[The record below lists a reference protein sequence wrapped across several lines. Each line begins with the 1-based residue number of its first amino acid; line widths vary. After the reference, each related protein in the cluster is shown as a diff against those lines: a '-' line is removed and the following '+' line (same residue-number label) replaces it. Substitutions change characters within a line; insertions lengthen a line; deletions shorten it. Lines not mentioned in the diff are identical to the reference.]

1 MVGHERRRNLCY
13 TECMTTLTAN
23 QIQQLHSN
31 GVYTTP
37 PEHPLFTL
45 ETLSS
50 PTDGKD
56 LLTVLQTVSQ
66 SPNMTVAASFFM
78 RRYGMFTA
86 MQLVQFIQYEELW
99 QGEPD
104 ELQFGAVHEYGNMTV
119 STYPKVDGW
128 IEVPIEDSADVV
140 RKLLIQIQTVINAL
154 RSVASV
160 SPNVLWENVFGF
172 WLWQFHVML
181 NDPTCTDE
189 ARIVFNHL
197 KDDSVWEGNSSHSR
211 FSSYLNGCEPTDL
224 LNTTVRKTCCLS
236 KDVPGLMQCGF
247 CPLKE

>member
-1 MVGHERRRNLCY
+1 
-13 TECMTTLTAN
+13 MTILTAN

-31 GVYTTP
+31 GVYTNP

-45 ETLSS
+45 KTLFS

-56 LLTVLQTVSQ
+56 LLTVLQTVSK

-86 MQLVQFIQYEELW
+86 MQLVHFIQYEELW
-99 QGEPD
+99 QGDPD
-104 ELQFGAVHEYGNMTV
+104 DLQFGAVYEYGNMTV
-119 STYPKVDGW
+119 STYPMVNGW
-128 IEVPIEDSADVV
+128 KEVSIEDSVDLV

-154 RSVASV
+154 RSAASV
-160 SPNVLWENVFGF
+160 SSNVLWENVFGF

-189 ARIVFNHL
+189 TRIVFNHL
-197 KDDSVWEGNSSHSR
+197 KDDSVWEGISSHSR
-211 FSSYLNGCEPTDL
+211 FASYLNGYEPTDL

>member
-1 MVGHERRRNLCY
+1 
-13 TECMTTLTAN
+13 MTTLTAN
-23 QIQQLHSN
+23 QISQLHSN
-31 GVYTTP
+31 GVYTTS

-45 ETLSS
+45 ETLSI
-50 PTDGKD
+50 PANGTE
-56 LLTVLQTVSQ
+56 LLHILQTVSQ
-66 SPNMTVAASFFM
+66 SPNTTVAASFFM

-104 ELQFGAVHEYGNMTV
+104 ELQFGVVREYGNMTV
-119 STYPKVDGW
+119 STYPAVSGW
-128 IEVPIEDSADVV
+128 LETSIEDVSRVV
-140 RKLLIQIQTVINAL
+140 RNLLIQIQTVINAL
-154 RSVASV
+154 RAVASV

-181 NDPTCTDE
+181 NDPICSDE
-189 ARIVFNHL
+189 ARIVFDHL
-197 KDDSVWEGNSSHSR
+197 QDDSVWEGVSSLSR
-211 FSSYLNGCEPTDL
+211 FASYLNGYEPTDL

>member
-1 MVGHERRRNLCY
+1 
-13 TECMTTLTAN
+13 MTTLTAN
-23 QIQQLHSN
+23 QISQLHSN

-45 ETLSS
+45 ETLTFL
-50 PTDGKD
+50 TDGKD

-66 SPNMTVAASFFM
+66 SPNTTVAASFFM

-99 QGEPD
+99 QGEHD
-104 ELQFGAVHEYGNMTV
+104 DLWFGAIQEYGNLTV
-119 STYPKVDGW
+119 STYPEVTGW
-128 IEVPIEDSADVV
+128 IEASIEDAAEVV
-140 RKLLIQIQTVINAL
+140 RSLLVQIHTVIEAL
-154 RSVASV
+154 RSSALISA
-160 SPNVLWENVFGF
+160 NVLWENVFGF
-172 WLWQFHVML
+172 WLWQFHIML
-181 NDPTCTDE
+181 NDPTCSHE
-189 ARIVFNHL
+189 ARITFNYL
-197 KDDSVWEGNSSHSR
+197 KDDLLWEGISSHSR

-247 CPLKE
+247 CPLKSE